1 VSRRNNQDRV
11 NTPVP
16 DTSPTAAAVEQ
27 RDSTFSFV
35 VPTEFVELPSEGD
48 FYPEGHPLHGKAS
61 IEIKHMTAKEEDILT
76 SESLLRKGIAIER
89 LLQSLMVDKSIKLD
103 DLLVGDKNALIVGAR
118 ITGYGPDY
126 RTHVSCPSCH
136 SSQEAEF
143 DLLDLENSKSALPEG
158 VERSTEDTFFVP
170 LPHSGISVELRLLTG
185 NEERKYLSTS
195 NRKRKKKLLESS
207 TTDLLRLL
215 IMSVDGYEDV
225 ESINNLLEVLPVKD
239 SVHIRK
245 TYEQISPDVD
255 LSQDFECQSC
265 GHEGSIGVPLNADFF
280 WPGR

>member
-1 VSRRNNQDRV
+1 MSPRNNQDRV

-16 DTSPTAAAVEQ
+16 DTSPPAAAVEQ
-27 RDSTFSFV
+27 QDNTFSFV

-48 FYPEGHPLHGKAS
+48 FYPEGHPLHGRTS

-89 LLQSLMVDKSIKLD
+89 LLQSLIVDKSVKLD

-118 ITGYGPDY
+118 ITGYGSDY
-126 RTHVSCPSCH
+126 YTSVSCPSCRVT
-136 SSQEAEF
+136 QEAEF
-143 DLLDLENSKSALPEG
+143 DLLELETSKCTLPEG
-158 VERSTEDTFFVP
+158 VERSIEDTFFVK
-170 LPHSGISVELRLLTG
+170 LPHSGASVEIRLLTG
-185 NEERKYLSTS
+185 HEERQYLSGST
-195 NRKRKKKLLESS
+195 RKRKKKLREST

-215 IMSVDGYEDV
+215 ILSVDGHDDI
-225 ESINNLLEVLPVKD
+225 ESINNLLTVLPVRD

-245 TYEQISPDVD
+245 VYEQISPDVD
-255 LSQDFECQSC
+255 LNQDFDCESC
-265 GHEGSIGVPLNADFF
+265 GYEGSIGVPLNADFF